1 MGREIQYFL
10 YRGADKFL
18 ARPTFRCI
26 VLFKMI
32 VGVLTLWGR
41 GHLNCLN
48 ARSRGLN
55 NLNKLLYCV
64 SLNIYNKFANYY
76 CELKVSGNTHQGP

>member
-1 MGREIQYFL
+1 MCTLIIIFFSKISNEKITVPLMGREIQYFL

-32 VGVLTLWGR
+32 VGVLTL
-41 GHLNCLN
+41 
-48 ARSRGLN
+48 
-55 NLNKLLYCV
+55 
-64 SLNIYNKFANYY
+64 
-76 CELKVSGNTHQGP
+76 